1 MVKHTLK
8 ILQPLLQHFKR
19 VSDHILD
26 SRHHRKKF
34 KNVILAA
41 INEHILFS
49 GVFMIN
55 LDFFLYFFLIIL
67 IYFFGRNQTFHKM
80 LKHQHKR

>member
-55 LDFFLYFFLIIL
+55 LDF
-67 IYFFGRNQTFHKM
+67 IYQTENRYIVYLLNQRIFRPLSDIYCRK
-80 LKHQHKR
+80 